1 MFVNGNKIFQFKVDL
16 NIVIFPVQFCLG
28 NICEE
33 FYAAEFRE
41 VSFKRETYDFSVEYS
56 AIDKSH
62 LLNLNL
68 LLFLTFNNKA
78 K

>member
-16 NIVIFPVQFCLG
+16 NIIFPVQFCLG
-28 NICEE
+28 NICEK

-56 AIDKSH
+56 AIGKSH
-62 LLNLNL
+62 LLNLNIL
-68 LLFLTFNNKA
+68 LYLRFKNKA